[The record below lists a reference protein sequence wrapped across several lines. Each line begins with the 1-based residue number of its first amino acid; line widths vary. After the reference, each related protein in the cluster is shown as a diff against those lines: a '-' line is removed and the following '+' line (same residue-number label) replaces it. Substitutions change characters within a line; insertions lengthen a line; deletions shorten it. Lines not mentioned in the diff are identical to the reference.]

1 MDHTVRTS
9 SGAVAVVGVQLRP
22 PPHGS
27 RSVNGMIIGLIL
39 VPRIKNV
46 DIILK
51 LFGTAQK
58 ELGVLGWIVFVEGEF
73 SCLATMILLGI
84 ILEKSLIE
92 CVS

>member
-1 MDHTVRTS
+1 
-9 SGAVAVVGVQLRP
+9 
-22 PPHGS
+22 
-27 RSVNGMIIGLIL
+27 MIIGLIL
-39 VPRIKNV
+39 VQRIKNV

-58 ELGVLGWIVFVEGEF
+58 ELGVLGWIVFAEGEF

-84 ILEKSLIE
+84 ILEKSLTE